1 MKPSKDAAKALAE
14 KAAQQEGEEPQDQ
27 APEQEEPQ
35 PFEIFISR
43 RFRSTVEAMSAARN
57 ALTASR
63 AWTRKAC
70 PTTCRSRPRA
80 APAALP
86 AFRWRRAPPVTYCYP
101 DFVFVLALAQTD
113 DAAWQASPFT
123 VCS

>member
-1 MKPSKDAAKALAE
+1 MAEKIINGFSVVAYATQPEGACPRARFWRRGACPLNRQGRRETVQDAAKALAE

-57 ALTASR
+57 ALDRVKSVDAEGV
-63 AWTRKAC
+63 
-70 PTTCRSRPRA
+70 PDH
-80 APAALP
+80 LP
-86 AFRWRRAPPVTYCYP
+86 E
-101 DFVFVLALAQTD
+101 
-113 DAAWQASPFT
+113 
-123 VCS
+123 

>member
-1 MKPSKDAAKALAE
+1 MPARAFLETRRLPVKPPKDAVKPSKDAAKAQAE

-57 ALTASR
+57 ALDRVKSVDAEGV
-63 AWTRKAC
+63 
-70 PTTCRSRPRA
+70 PDH
-80 APAALP
+80 LP
-86 AFRWRRAPPVTYCYP
+86 E
-101 DFVFVLALAQTD
+101 
-113 DAAWQASPFT
+113 
-123 VCS
+123 